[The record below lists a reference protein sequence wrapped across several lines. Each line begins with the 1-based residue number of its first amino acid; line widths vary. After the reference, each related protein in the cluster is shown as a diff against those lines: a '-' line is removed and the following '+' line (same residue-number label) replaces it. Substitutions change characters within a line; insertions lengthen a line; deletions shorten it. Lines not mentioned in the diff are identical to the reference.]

1 LTKNAKPLTLL
12 IRADA
17 YRAIGTGH
25 VMRCMALGQAWKAYG
40 GNVLFASYCESDVLR
55 SRLNEEGFSYIPIQ
69 KPYPHPSDLDSITTL
84 LDNLC
89 ATEQRDRIIVALD
102 GYHFDGY
109 YQRTIKKKGFRLLF
123 IDDYGHADQYY
134 ADVILNQNLSAGT
147 SFYPNY
153 SLYTKFLLGPQY
165 VLLRKEFWK
174 WKTWKRDFPG
184 VAKKVLVTMGGADPD
199 NVTLK
204 VLKALKDLA
213 IPDMEVVVV
222 LGPANPHKDD
232 IEHFLSLFPF
242 KSHLL
247 LSVDNMPELMAWADV
262 AIAAGGSTSWELA
275 FMGLPSLLIIL
286 AENQRVVSHKL
297 EESGTSINLGWY
309 DETKVG
315 TIAKVAENTM
325 KNQKVRE
332 AMSTKGRSLVDGNGG
347 SEVVKFLRDSY
358 VTFRHVREEDCR
370 LLWEWANDP
379 ETRSVSF
386 STDPISWEHHVRW
399 FTDKLNNPEHVF
411 FILLSIDD
419 EPIGQVRYTVNG
431 REALIS
437 MSISPKFR
445 GWGYGSQGIRITV
458 EEFFE
463 HKDIDVIR
471 AHIKPENL
479 KSVKAFTGAGF
490 REDNS
495 AAAGREKGHSLKYFI
510 CRDDVI

>member
-1 LTKNAKPLTLL
+1 MAKNAKPLTLL

-25 VMRCMALGQAWKAYG
+25 VMRCIALGQAWKVYG
-40 GNVLFASYCESDVLR
+40 GNVLFTSYCESDVLQ
-55 SRLNEEGFSYIPIQ
+55 SRLNAEGFSYIPIQ
-69 KPYPHPSDLDSITTL
+69 KPYPHPSDLDSITAL

-102 GYHFDGY
+102 GYHFDGH
-109 YQRTIKKKGFRLLF
+109 YQKTIKNKGFRLLC
-123 IDDYGHADQYY
+123 IDDYGHAEHYF
-134 ADVILNQNLSAGT
+134 ADVILNQNLSADI
-147 SFYPNY
+147 SLYPNY
-153 SLYTKFLLGPQY
+153 SPHTKFLLGPQY

-174 WKTWKRDFPG
+174 WKTWKRDIPD

-204 VLKALKDLA
+204 VLKALKEVA
-213 IPDMEVVVV
+213 VPDMEIVVV
-222 LGPANPHKDD
+222 LGPSNPHKDD

-247 LSVDNMPELMAWADV
+247 LSVDNMPELMAWTDV
-262 AIAAGGSTSWELA
+262 AVAAGGSTSWELA

-286 AENQRVVSHKL
+286 AENQRAVSHKL
-297 EESGTSINLGWY
+297 EESGTSINLGWH
-309 DETKVG
+309 DEAKVVP
-315 TIAKVAENTM
+315 ISKVAENIM

-347 SEVVKFLRDSY
+347 SEVVKYLRNSH
-358 VTFRHVREEDCR
+358 VTFRQVREEDCR

-399 FTDKLNNPEHVF
+399 FAEKLKDPEHVF
-411 FILLSIDD
+411 FILLNLDD
-419 EPIGQVRYTVNG
+419 EPIGQVRYAVNG
-431 REALIS
+431 KEAAIS

-445 GWGYGSQGIRITV
+445 GLGYGSQGIRMTIAELFTHV
-458 EEFFE
+458 
-463 HKDIDVIR
+463 DVDVIR

-490 REDNS
+490 REDDITAGGSSRNNS
-495 AAAGREKGHSLKYFI
+495 IKFSINK
-510 CRDDVI
+510 DDIL